1 MSAAPLGGFISGRGR
16 KLLLLAVAAS
26 LLGGVT
32 QCRMVTDAVV
42 RPQVGS
48 AKAGDCMKACAHVAN
63 EAIRVESE
71 LHKQNVKACGSDA
84 TCLAAEDARHDA
96 AVAAIQAQRKTCQN
110 NCHHQ
115 GGGTGG
121 R

>member
-1 MSAAPLGGFISGRGR
+1 
-16 KLLLLAVAAS
+16 
-26 LLGGVT
+26 
-32 QCRMVTDAVV
+32 
-42 RPQVGS
+42 
-48 AKAGDCMKACAHVAN
+48 
-63 EAIRVESE
+63 
-71 LHKQNVKACGSDA
+71 VKACGSDA
-84 TCLAAEDARHDA
+84 ACLAAEDARHDA